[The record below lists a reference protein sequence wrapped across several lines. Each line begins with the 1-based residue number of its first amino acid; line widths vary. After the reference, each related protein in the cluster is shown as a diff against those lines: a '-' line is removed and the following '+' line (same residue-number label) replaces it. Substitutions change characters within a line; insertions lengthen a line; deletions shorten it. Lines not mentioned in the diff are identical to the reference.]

1 MHARGNAGFENGSRG
16 NAVADFFYNGKKS
29 VGRAERIFDAGRC
42 GAGRGNFVF
51 GEEFFIAK
59 MPQALRGNGGDERVR
74 QRGNAEYFAFA
85 FQLGEEQ
92 TCRLFFFKTFFRK
105 HMAYKVGIV
114 GVTGAVG
121 QEILALLASRNFPV
135 EELRPLASARSAGKT
150 IEFGGKT
157 WTIREAT
164 PESFEGLDFA
174 IFSAGGSISKALAPE
189 AAKRGCI
196 VIDNS
201 SAFRMDPNV
210 PLVVP
215 EINAHALKNHK
226 GIIANPNCST
236 AITLMGLYPLH
247 KAFGL
252 KRFFASTYQA
262 VSGTGAAAMEEL
274 KKQVVAWANGEKLET
289 GVYPYQI
296 AFNLIPHVDS
306 FLEDGYTKEEM
317 KMLNEGRK
325 ILELPELV
333 CTCTCVRV
341 PVFRAHSI
349 SVDAEFE
356 KPVSVEAA
364 RKAIAEFVGAEVQD
378 DPATKVYPMPLFYQN
393 KVKCGVGRIRKN
405 TAFDNGLALWVCGDQ
420 LWKGAALNAIQIAE
434 EMDRQGLLKK

>member
-1 MHARGNAGFENGSRG
+1 
-16 NAVADFFYNGKKS
+16 
-29 VGRAERIFDAGRC
+29 
-42 GAGRGNFVF
+42 
-51 GEEFFIAK
+51 
-59 MPQALRGNGGDERVR
+59 
-74 QRGNAEYFAFA
+74 
-85 FQLGEEQ
+85 
-92 TCRLFFFKTFFRK
+92 
-105 HMAYKVGIV
+105 MAYKVGIV

-274 KKQVVAWANGEKLET
+274 KKQVVAWASGEKLET

-378 DPATKVYPMPLFYQN
+378 DPANKVYPMPLFYQN